1 MPISATLHCSYWHG
15 CQLKLFILAWRVVEI
30 VHQESLIITL
40 YSADTHDTVRNEDGA
55 EKYVNN

>member
-1 MPISATLHCSYWHG
+1 M
-15 CQLKLFILAWRVVEI
+15 KLFILAWRVVEI
-30 VHQESLIITL
+30 VHQESLIVTL